1 MTAESRNG
9 PAFWQPLTQFRDPS
23 VPKLFNLLTAERAGI
38 AIPQTWWIAASVA
51 ETPERPADLRAVPM
65 ILRSG
70 SPDED
75 TASTSKAGQ
84 FLSLPVAPGEDFAS
98 AFRRVVDALP
108 KDDDGKARGVVFA
121 QPLLTGESAGI
132 AFFDGYYY
140 EKTSA
145 AGENTDLTAGVERGD
160 VIQGQLQRGETWS
173 SWLERVGDVFRDLG
187 PIDIEWLCSDGA
199 YVLLQARPALFPVAR
214 NRILSLANH
223 KEILGDPPSP
233 WIVSALEAV
242 SDGATEFFAEADPAV
257 RDWREPY
264 AVVVAERA
272 WMNFSF
278 FFRLMDHWGL
288 PRTMVTEGVGGSSGH
303 SEDGRVDLLRMV
315 RSSPAL
321 LRLQLR
327 SFRVIAEIPR
337 LLDGL
342 RIDLDSRQ
350 SLPEL
355 HGWCVNALQT
365 ALRVNFAINGPLS
378 GLTRVRRFL
387 RIRGGPEVVTHRMMV
402 DYEALTG
409 APEREAALDAWLAQ
423 YGHRGPLESDPMQ
436 PRFREIR
443 EVLLADLL
451 SRPQSPQAAP
461 TPGPASRNPLF
472 ALDRRREWFRDE
484 LMRLWERLR
493 GKMLAEGARLQSSGA
508 ILQVNDVFRLRERD
522 LGDSAGYKN
531 AAARNQAAVEAVTGL
546 SLPLTATLS
555 EIRAALDVPRATAGG
570 ETTAFR
576 GVSLKAGVFIGR
588 AVKADNL
595 LALLE
600 RAGREPSLLGEDA
613 VLVVPALEPSWAVV
627 FPRVGAVV
635 AEIGGELSHAAILL
649 REARKPAIVNCGEIY
664 GSMSE
669 AAMLRLDG
677 DSGIV
682 SIELVSEEK

>member
-1 MTAESRNG
+1 LTATDRNT
-9 PAFWQPLTQFRDPS
+9 PAFWQPLAQFRDSS
-23 VPKLFNLLTAERAGI
+23 VPKLFNLRTAERAGI
-38 AIPQTWWIAASVA
+38 AIPQTWWIAASIP
-51 ETPERPADLRAVPM
+51 EPPERPPDLRDVPM

-84 FLSLPVAPGEDFAS
+84 FLSLPVAPGEDFAA

-108 KDDDGKARGVVFA
+108 KDDGGMARGVVFA
-121 QPLLTGESAGI
+121 QPLLAGESAGI

-140 EKTSA
+140 ERASA
-145 AGENTDLTAGVERGD
+145 AGENTGLTAGAERGD
-160 VIQGQLQRGETWS
+160 VVQGQLQRGDPWS
-173 SWLERVGDVFRDLG
+173 SWLTRVGDVFRNLG
-187 PIDIEWLCSDGA
+187 PIDIEWLRSGGG
-199 YVLLQARPALFPVAR
+199 YVLLQARPALFPVTR

-288 PRTMVTEGVGGSSGH
+288 PRTMVTEGVGGSAENA
-303 SEDGRVDLLRMV
+303 EDGRADLPRMI

-321 LRLQLR
+321 LRLQWR

-337 LLDGL
+337 LLDDL
-342 RIDLDSRQ
+342 RADLESRQ

-355 HGWCVNALQT
+355 HGWCVKALQT

-409 APEREAALDAWLAQ
+409 APDREAALDAWLER

-443 EVLLADLL
+443 HVLLADLL
-451 SRPQSPQAAP
+451 SRPESPQAASP
-461 TPGPASRNPLF
+461 PHPASHNPFFL
-472 ALDRRREWFRDE
+472 LDRRREWFRDE

-493 GKMLAEGARLQSSGA
+493 GKMLAEGTRLQSAGS
-508 ILQVNDVFRLRERD
+508 ISHRDDVFQLRERD
-522 LGDSAGYKN
+522 LNDPGGYQD
-531 AAARNQAAVEAVTGL
+531 AIARNRAAVEAVIGL
-546 SLPLTATLS
+546 SLPLTATFS
-555 EIRAALDVPRATAGG
+555 EIRAALDVPRAAAADG
-570 ETTAFR
+570 ETAAYR
-576 GVSLKAGVFIGR
+576 GVSLKAGVFTGR
-588 AVKADNL
+588 AVKAESL

-627 FPRVGAVV
+627 FLRVGAVV

-649 REARKPAIVNCGEIY
+649 REARKPAVVNCQGIY
-664 GSMSE
+664 GRISE
-669 AAMLRLDG
+669 AAILRLDG
-677 DSGIV
+677 DKGVV
-682 SIELVSEEK
+682 SIEQSPK